1 MARIAILNWFFVKFL
16 LQSSDVPA
24 INPSILKTQT
34 KPMQQ
39 MHRVTLCSLFSLAS
53 MTVAVSAQP
62 ANIAWVSFHA
72 GDNAPSAGAAAVG
85 FTQAPDIGYTTL
97 LTGAGYNVTRI
108 VTADNFDVSSLYAYD
123 LVIIGRSVPSGHY
136 QQANETAAWNGFT
149 GKLIDM
155 GGYTMRAS
163 RLGWTTGDTIPD
175 TSGSVTLKPAGLHPI
190 FQGIPVDGA
199 TGNMFNPF
207 ATAVTY
213 MANGTSVN
221 ARGISVNTNPLE
233 GGGQVLATV
242 GTPGDPAFG
251 GALIALWGP
260 DWNNPTADPQLGVT
274 KVNGGTDVLGGWR
287 MAFLSGARE
296 ASGVSSETAGVY
308 DLTPD
313 GAKLFLNS
321 VNYFLTVVPEP
332 SSVALFAFGGLA
344 LLLRRK
350 KV

>member
-1 MARIAILNWFFVKFL
+1 
-16 LQSSDVPA
+16 
-24 INPSILKTQT
+24 
-34 KPMQQ
+34 MQQ
-39 MHRVTLCSLFSLAS
+39 KYRVTLCSLISLAS

-62 ANIAWVSFHA
+62 VKIAWVSFHA
-72 GDNAPSAGAAAVG
+72 GDNAPSAGAASVG
-85 FTQAPDIGYTTL
+85 FTQAPDIGYTSL

-108 VTADNFDVSSLYAYD
+108 VTADNFNVSSLYAYD
-123 LVIIGRSVPSGHY
+123 LVIIGRSVASAHY

-163 RLGWTTGDTIPD
+163 RLGWTTGDNIPD
-175 TSGSVTLKPAGLHPI
+175 TSGSVTLKPTGLHPI

-199 TGNMFNPF
+199 SGNMFNPF
-207 ATAVTY
+207 ATAITYTAYGTNVT
-213 MANGTSVN
+213 
-221 ARGISVNTNPLE
+221 ARGISVNNNTLE
-233 GGGQVLATV
+233 GGGRVLATV

-260 DWNNPTADPQLGVT
+260 DWSNPTADPQLGVT
-274 KVNGGTDVLGGWR
+274 KINGGTDVLGGWR
-287 MAFLSGARE
+287 MAFLSGTRE
-296 ASGVSSETAGVY
+296 ANGINSETAGIF

-332 SSVALFAFGGLA
+332 SSVALFAIGGLA

-350 KV
+350 KA